1 MMKQKSGFSGKIQ
14 YERKENFTS
23 IELLVV
29 IAIIAILAGMLL
41 PALNRA
47 RETARTIK
55 CTNNLKQM
63 GTAGFGY
70 SHDYNEWIVPA
81 LSTKDTTVYAQQSR
95 VWYGLLSGYH
105 ESPYAPLSPGYGAV
119 YRGYNNHHDGTFTC
133 PSEPVKLGHS
143 DQNKFMYT
151 HYGINSLLSGS
162 DFTRVDRY
170 SFWRKLSCLTAP
182 SAALIFGD
190 DKQINAF
197 TQYGISHPA
206 YRHGI
211 QDLRP
216 YNPIVNA
223 GVTRGKAQFCFMDGH
238 ADGLTFQQMNQRTG
252 YVTPLHP
259 LYESAHKQYLVG
271 FDTYK

>member
-1 MMKQKSGFSGKIQ
+1 MKKQSGSDGKIRP
-14 YERKENFTS
+14 EKKASFTL

-55 CTNNLKQM
+55 CTSNLKTM
-63 GTAGFGY
+63 GTAMFGY
-70 SHDYNEWIVPA
+70 SHDYSEWIVPA
-81 LSTKDTTVYAQQSR
+81 MATKDTTVYAQQSR
-95 VWYGLLSGYH
+95 TWYGLLSGYH

-143 DQNKFMYT
+143 NQNKFMYT
-151 HYGINSLLSGS
+151 HYGINVLLSG
-162 DFTRVDRY
+162 DTNERTDRY
-170 SFWRKLSCLTAP
+170 SFWRKMSCLTAP
-182 SAALIFGD
+182 SAAFIFAD
-190 DKQINAF
+190 DKQIDGYMM
-197 TQYGISHPA
+197 YGISQPA

-211 QDLRP
+211 PDSRP
-216 YNPIVNA
+216 YGTIVNA

-238 ADGLTFQQMNQRTG
+238 AGSMTFQQMSNRTG
-252 YVTPLHP
+252 YVTPLNP

-271 FDTYK
+271 FDTNK